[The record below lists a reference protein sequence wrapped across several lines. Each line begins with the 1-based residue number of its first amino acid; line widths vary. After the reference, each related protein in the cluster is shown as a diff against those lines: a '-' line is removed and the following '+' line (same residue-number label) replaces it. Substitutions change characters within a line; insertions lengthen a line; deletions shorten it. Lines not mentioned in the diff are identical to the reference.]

1 MTVALRL
8 AEDPPVLTREGFVH
22 LSGAAVRLDWS
33 GALHWPDED
42 LVVVADLH
50 FEKGTS
56 RATKGRFLPPY
67 DTRTTLGALEEAIR
81 RLQPKRVIA
90 LGDSFHDRDGPERLA
105 AADRA
110 RLERLTRAAEFV
122 WITGNHDPELPPSLG
137 GRVVDVLTIGGL
149 TLRHVPE
156 PGALAEIGG
165 HMHPV
170 VSVVGGGRRV
180 RRACFA
186 SDGER
191 LLMPAF
197 GELTGGLDLAAP
209 AFSPLLDRRRTTA
222 FALGRDRLHAIPLA
236 GGRGM
241 AAGT

>member
-1 MTVALRL
+1 MTLAFRLRAISTPPAAAAGRTIVVAGE
-8 AEDPPVLTREGFVH
+8 AVVLHACGVAWI
-22 LSGAAVRLDWS
+22 AAADTL
-33 GALHWPDED
+33 
-42 LVVVADLH
+42 VVADLH
-50 FEKGTS
+50 LEKASSFARRG
-56 RATKGRFLPPY
+56 AFLPPY
-67 DTRTTLGALEEAIR
+67 DTGATLARLESAVAALR
-81 RLQPKRVIA
+81 PRVVVA
-90 LGDSFHDRDGPERLA
+90 LGDSFHDRGGPERLA
-105 AADRA
+105 PADRA

-137 GRVVDVLTIGGL
+137 GRVVDELTMGGL

-156 PGALAEIGG
+156 PGASGEIGG

-197 GELTGGLDLAAP
+197 GELTGGLDLSAP
-209 AFSPLLDRRRTTA
+209 AFAPLLDRRRTTA
-222 FALGRDRLHAIPLA
+222 FALGRDRLHAIPLG
-236 GGRGM
+236 GGRP
-241 AAGT
+241 